1 VNRIAINS
9 LGQAL
14 EPIQWIGFGSLPHG
28 ASSAMRQKAAVL
40 RNHKMRPPG
49 HFPNFGLKPNFRI
62 WPAGEIALN
71 QSFLSQLQGV
81 RLWHRHCLSLT
92 GIESLA
98 G

>member
-1 VNRIAINS
+1 MDWVRQSTTWS
-9 LGQAL
+9 LVSHAAK
-14 EPIQWIGFGSLPHG
+14 GSGPEESQN
-28 ASSAMRQKAAVL
+28 A
-40 RNHKMRPPG
+40 PPG

-62 WPAGEIALN
+62 WPAGKIALN